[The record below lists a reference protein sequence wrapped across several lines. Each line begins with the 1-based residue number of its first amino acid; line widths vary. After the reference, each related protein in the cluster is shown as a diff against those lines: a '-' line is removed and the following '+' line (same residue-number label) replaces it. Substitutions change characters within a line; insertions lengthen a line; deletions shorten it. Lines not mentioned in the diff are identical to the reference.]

1 MSLIIDWL
9 FPRKCFGCGQGEGY
23 LCSLCETKIKNGEL
37 IKKNGFEGIISI
49 YKYDGVIK
57 NIIEKI
63 KYGFVSD
70 ASEEMAQ
77 KMARKLKIDYPNI
90 VEYWQKEKYCLLPIP
105 LHQQRQRWRGF
116 NQSEILAEKLSKILK
131 LKYKNNIIIRK
142 LKIKNQA
149 QIKNREEKW
158 KNMINVFEIAT
169 KGNMPKKVILVDD
182 VITSGAT
189 MTAALKTLKNSGT
202 NLGWGLTLAG
212 VQK

>member
-9 FPRKCFGCGQGEGY
+9 FPRKCFGCGRGEAY

-49 YKYDGVIK
+49 YKYDGLIK

-70 ASEEMAQ
+70 ASEEMAE

-90 VEYWQKEKYCLLPIP
+90 VKYWQKEKYCLLPIP

-158 KNMINVFEIAT
+158 KNMINVFEVKNRKNI
-169 KGNMPKKVILVDD
+169 PKKVILVDD

-189 MTAALKTLKNSGT
+189 MTAALKILKNSGT
-202 NLGWGLTLAG
+202 NFGWGLTLAG

>member
-9 FPRKCFGCGQGEGY
+9 FPRKCFGCGRGEGY

-49 YKYDGVIK
+49 YKYDGLIK

-70 ASEEMAQ
+70 ASEEMAE

-90 VEYWQKEKYCLLPIP
+90 VEYWQKEKYCLLPIS

-158 KNMINVFEIAT
+158 KNMINVFEVKTRKNI
-169 KGNMPKKVILVDD
+169 PKKVILVDD

-189 MTAALKTLKNSGT
+189 MTAALKTLKNSGI
-202 NLGWGLTLAG
+202 NRGWGLTLAG

>member
-9 FPRKCFGCGQGEGY
+9 FPRKCFGCGRGEAY
-23 LCSLCETKIKNGEL
+23 LCSLCETKMKNGEL

-49 YKYDGVIK
+49 YKYDGLIK

-70 ASEEMAQ
+70 ASEEMAE

-90 VEYWQKEKYCLLPIP
+90 VKYWQKEKYCLLPIP

-158 KNMINVFEIAT
+158 KNMINVFEVKNRKNI
-169 KGNMPKKVILVDD
+169 PKKVILVDD

-189 MTAALKTLKNSGT
+189 MTAALKILKNSGT
-202 NLGWGLTLAG
+202 NFGWGLTLAG